1 MKEEIVKILGIKN
14 VMFEIKSLDFKL
26 NFGNVSWVKNVHLLD
41 VIPIKHIFGKNDT
54 LTTSKRINQRIVV
67 LISIKIIDEKGIA
80 LISV

>member
-41 VIPIKHIFGKNDT
+41 VIPIKYVFGRNDT
-54 LTTSKRINQRIVV
+54 LTTSKRPIT
-67 LISIKIIDEKGIA
+67 DEKGIVVVSFNDRL